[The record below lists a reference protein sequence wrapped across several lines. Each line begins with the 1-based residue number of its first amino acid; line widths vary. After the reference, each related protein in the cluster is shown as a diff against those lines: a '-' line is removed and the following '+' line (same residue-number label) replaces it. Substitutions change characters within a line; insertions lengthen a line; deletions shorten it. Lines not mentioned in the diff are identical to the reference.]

1 MKDERINKTQNRPTR
16 EDTRAEARPKRVPI
30 NGEGDILN
38 VTGIR
43 DGYHACWVN
52 EKNVPLYQR
61 AGYSFVENEVS
72 FGSFHVQQANPLG
85 ALYAKNMGMGVTAYL
100 MEIPE
105 EYYNEDRD
113 AEAESI
119 AAAEASMKRTARSEG
134 LDHGDL
140 SITIGRS

>member
-1 MKDERINKTQNRPTR
+1 M
-16 EDTRAEARPKRVPI
+16 
-30 NGEGDILN
+30 
-38 VTGIR
+38 
-43 DGYHACWVN
+43 
-52 EKNVPLYQR
+52 
-61 AGYSFVENEVS
+61 S